1 MAIKPAMLKQLRAR
15 DPYCWH
21 CGETNDLVP
30 HHRRNK
36 GMGGS
41 KLGDTFDN
49 LIMVCALYNGAMESD
64 ANTARDARAWGRKI
78 ASWDSTDRP
87 VFDTVAWA
95 WYVVDSEG
103 GKREINVKDYI

>member
-1 MAIKPAMLKQLRAR
+1 MPVKAAMLKKLRAR

-21 CGETNDLVP
+21 CGEVNDLVP

-41 KLGDTFDN
+41 KIADTYEN

-64 ANTARDARAWGRKI
+64 ALTARDARAWGRKI
-78 ASWDSTDRP
+78 AFWESTDQP

-95 WYVVDSEG
+95 WYVLDSEG
-103 GKREINVKDYI
+103 RKLEVDEREYF